1 MKKRSL
7 KKISLQKTI
16 ISCLSTTNKVAK
28 LLGGFEARGTSP
40 KCAYSEWETC
50 PSNQE

>member
-7 KKISLQKTI
+7 KKISLQKII
-16 ISCLSTTNKVAK
+16 ISSLSKRE
-28 LLGGFEARGTSP
+28 LLEGLVARGTSP

-50 PSNQE
+50 PQEM

>member
-7 KKISLQKTI
+7 KKISLQKII
-16 ISCLSTTNKVAK
+16 ISSLSKRE
-28 LLGGFEARGTSP
+28 LLGGLEARGTSP

-50 PSNQE
+50 PQAM